1 MVAPHSTT
9 MGVQG
14 KGHFIEKCGN
24 NVITMGAI
32 VLSNIRASKKKR
44 KAIATELNKGL
55 AQLKNGTTLARQK
68 HEQKKKLKRECL
80 LKNHKYK
87 DSK

>member
-1 MVAPHSTT
+1 MAPHSTT

-24 NVITMGAI
+24 VTLDAI
-32 VLSNIRASKKKR
+32 VYTNNRSNKKNKR
-44 KAIATELNKGL
+44 KEIVTEYNQTLNERN
-55 AQLKNGTTLARQK
+55 NGNRFSRQN
-68 HEQKKKLKRECL
+68 HEQKKKLKRERC
-80 LKNHKYK
+80 LKNHIHNK